1 MDDMDI
7 GSPSE
12 STPLKPRDRILR
24 RLAVLGVPDE
34 LLDQLFRGLV
44 IFVKDNKFLIP
55 QLVSAILPT
64 DVEVVEVIRDAIPG
78 SKKTLTGPTM
88 KAHFRESMMWL
99 QWLMFEGEPA
109 YALKNLSKMSVG
121 QRGVCGAVWGH
132 NDIAYRCRTC
142 EHDPTCAIC
151 VPCFQSGNHQD
162 HDYSIIYTGGG
173 CCDCGDATAW
183 KREGFCS
190 KHKGA
195 EQIQPLPEEYVKS
208 VGPILD
214 ALFTSWKKKLLSAED
229 ISVEDPK
236 LSDRVTE
243 HKKVANELTFAVVEM
258 LLDFCKH
265 SESLLSFVSKRVISS
280 AGLLDILVRLER
292 LLTDSVVKKVHELLL
307 KLLGEPVFKYEF
319 AKVFLN
325 YYPTV
330 ISEAIED
337 SSDHALKKYP
347 LLPTFSVQIFT
358 VPTLTPRL
366 VEEMN
371 LLSILLGC
379 LEDIFI
385 SCVSEDGRLQV
396 VKWSNLYETTIRVV
410 EDVRFVMSH
419 AVVPRYV
426 IYEQQDILRTWL
438 RLLTFVQGMDPQKR
452 ETGLH
457 IEEEN
462 ENVHLPFG
470 LDHSVANIHSLLVKE
485 AFSAASSSCEDTA
498 DGMYFQ
504 TYKQN
509 VDDIDSVRHAKVG
522 RLSQESAACGVLGKS
537 STSTSA
543 SRVDEVCSDAISSTI
558 MWLTYECLKII
569 DNWLGTENI
578 SGSIPNMLGESISP
592 APSCK
597 FYSSRKTSALASKK
611 MSYKMEKGKF
621 IFDKLSRRSK
631 YHNRQYSSRMYSG
644 LQMSID
650 NEHGISLGEDNHLMD
665 VTNDTVTDED
675 YAMEI
680 DALHFLSLSSWPNIV
695 YDVSSQDISIHIPL
709 HRLLSLLLQKALSS
723 CFSESGVPSATGASS
738 SNLSSEYVDFFKSVL
753 TDCHPYGFSSFV
765 MEHPLR
771 IKVFCAEVNAGMW
784 RRNGDAALLSC
795 ELYRSIRW
803 SEQCLELDLFLLQ
816 CCAAMAPPDLYV
828 RRILERFR
836 LSDYLSLN
844 VERPSEYEPILVQ
857 EMLTLII
864 QVVNERRFCGLT
876 IAESLK
882 RELIYKLAIGD
893 ATHSQLVKALPRD
906 LSKCHQLQEIL
917 DTIAVYSNPSGF
929 NQGMYSLHW
938 KYWKELDL
946 YHPRWSLRD
955 LQVAEERY
963 LRSCGVS
970 ALTSQLP
977 KWTKIYPPFRGLAR
991 IATCKTVLQFIRAV
1005 LFYSVFAEIS
1015 TKSRAPDSV
1024 LLSALHLLALALDV
1038 CFQQKESRDQSFD
1051 APDSIPLLL
1060 FAAEEIEEGLAY
1072 GFGRQSLLSLLILL
1086 MKMHKKEGRENLL
1099 EAGSCNLSSLVESL
1113 LKKFSEID
1121 SHCMGKVQQLAPEI
1135 LGYLSQSVPT
1145 STTSRPAETS
1155 DSEKR
1160 KAKARERQAAI
1171 LEKMRAEQSKFL
1183 ASVDASVDDDD
1194 TEFGQEPEKPN
1205 VSDDAE
1211 QSETV
1216 CSLCHDSS
1224 SSVPISFLIL
1234 LQKSKLVSL
1243 IDRGPVSWDQPYW
1256 RDEHASTTS
1265 KRDIDQSGVST
1276 SSAGSVV
1283 ISSPQLAELI
1293 QNAVKEYTNHGLPGE
1308 VGAFLDFLKSHFPP
1322 LRDIQVPGTSN
1333 VKGEKIIFSF
1343 DTLEE
1348 DIYLSV
1354 FKEMH
1359 DTLHSKFH
1367 EGEKISTVA
1376 SGEDSRSVLHVKYI
1390 AALSRELAE
1399 NRSTSESARNVHMPV
1414 ESSQPTILNEI
1425 GPIDC
1430 DGIYLSSCGH
1440 AVHQGCLDRYLSSL
1454 KERFAR
1460 RIVFEGGHIV
1470 DPEQGEFLCPV
1481 CRRLS
1486 NSTLPAFPREFQKI
1500 WNPRTSSV
1508 GTLSHVSGHLNK
1520 SNERVNPLYIQE
1532 AVALLQSAAKAV
1544 GKNNVLKDISV
1555 HRHKKVSRN
1564 LEAVSLVLSKLYFS
1578 WKQDKLISS
1587 SRVNPSILMWDTLKY
1602 SLVSMEIAAR
1612 SKTDMNPSIGLN
1624 TLYKELK
1631 TSGGFVLSLLLKVIH
1646 SVKCEDSLLLL
1657 QRLCG
1662 IQRFA
1667 DSICSGMSNENA
1679 SDSCGRGILH
1689 ILTSLRS
1696 ELPHFDSQFLSR
1708 GSDPVIA
1715 HDPFASLM
1723 WVLFCLPFPFLSC
1736 RESLLSLVHIF
1747 YLVSVTQ
1754 AIITYFTKSQCK
1766 VDGLGSSDCL
1776 ITDICKIMGESEYAR
1791 QYFVSN
1797 YTEPSCNIKDTVRS
1811 LTFPFLRRCALL
1823 LQLLSSSA
1831 RVPIFDGETA
1841 LETYLVGNNMIDNI
1855 TVELNEVEKLQ
1866 KMFDIPPLDIVLKDG
1881 TSRLLVSKWFC
1892 HFNKEFEFQRSKI
1905 IKHCTPAVP
1914 FQLIR
1919 LPHVYHDLLQRYIKK
1934 RCTDCKHVIDDPA
1947 LCLICGKLCSPSW
1960 KSCCRESGCQA
1971 HANICAAGT
1980 GVFLLIRRTTILL
1993 QRSAR
1998 QAPWPSPYLD
2008 AFGEEDIEMR
2018 RGKPLYL
2025 NEERYAALSYMVACH
2040 GLDRSSK
2047 VLGQTT
2053 IGSIFMI

>member
-12 STPLKPRDRILR
+12 SAPLKPRDRILR

-44 IFVKDNKFLIP
+44 SFVKDNKFLIP

-64 DVEVVEVIRDAIPG
+64 DVEVVEVIRDAKAG
-78 SKKTLTGPTM
+78 SKKSLTGPTM
-88 KAHFRESMMWL
+88 KTQFRESMMWL

-109 YALKNLSKMSVG
+109 YALKNLSKMSIG

-195 EQIQPLPEEYVKS
+195 EQIQPLPEEFVKS

-214 ALFTSWKKKLLSAED
+214 ALFTSWKNKLLSAED

-258 LLDFCKH
+258 LLDFCKY

-292 LLTDSVVKKVHELLL
+292 LLNDSVVKKVHELLL
-307 KLLGEPVFKYEF
+307 KLLGEPIFKYEF

-358 VPTLTPRL
+358 VPTLTPCL

-396 VKWSNLYETTIRVV
+396 IKWSNLYETTIRVV

-485 AFSAASSSCEDTA
+485 AFSPANSSSREDTA
-498 DGMYFQ
+498 DAMSFQ

-509 VDDIDSVRHAKVG
+509 VDDIDNVRHAKVG
-522 RLSQESAACGVLGKS
+522 RLSQETAACNVLGKGS
-537 STSTSA
+537 RSTSA
-543 SRVDEVCSDAISSTI
+543 SRVDEVCLDKISPTI

-569 DNWLGTENI
+569 DSWLATE
-578 SGSIPNMLGESISP
+578 STYGSIPNMLDDSISLS
-592 APSCK
+592 PSCK
-597 FYSSRKTSALASKK
+597 SYSLRKTSAPS
-611 MSYKMEKGKF
+611 KMEKGKF
-621 IFDKLSRRSK
+621 IFEKLAKRSK
-631 YHNRQYSSRMYSG
+631 YHIRQYSSRMYSG

-650 NEHGISLGEDNHLMD
+650 NEHGISCGEDSQLMD

-675 YAMEI
+675 YAMEV
-680 DALHFLSLSSWPNIV
+680 DALHSLSSSAWPNIV

-709 HRLLSLLLQKALSS
+709 HRLLSLLLQKALGS
-723 CFSESGVPSATGASS
+723 CFSESVVLSATGASS
-738 SNLSSEYVDFFKSVL
+738 SNLSSEYMDFFKSVL

-828 RRILERFR
+828 SRIIERFR
-836 LSDYLSLN
+836 LSDYISLN
-844 VERPSEYEPILVQ
+844 VERPSEYEPTLVQ

-864 QVVNERRFCGLT
+864 QIVNERRFCGLT
-876 IAESLK
+876 VAESLK

-963 LRSCGVS
+963 LRSCSVS

-977 KWTKIYPPFRGLAR
+977 KWTKTYPPFKGLAR
-991 IATCKTVLQFIRAV
+991 IATCKTVLQFVRAV
-1005 LFYSVFAEIS
+1005 LFYSVFTEKS

-1024 LLSALHLLALALDV
+1024 LLSALHLLALALDI
-1038 CFQQKESRDQSFD
+1038 CFQQKESSDQSFYG
-1051 APDSIPLLL
+1051 PDSIPLLL
-1060 FAAEEIEEGLAY
+1060 FAAEEIDEGLAY

-1086 MKMHKKEGRENLL
+1086 MKMHKKEGRENFL

-1113 LKKFSEID
+1113 LKKFSEVD

-1135 LGYLSQSVPT
+1135 LGYLSESLP
-1145 STTSRPAETS
+1145 SSNSNRPSRSS

-1194 TEFGQEPEKPN
+1194 PEFGQESEKPD
-1205 VSDDAE
+1205 VSVSAE

-1224 SSVPISFLIL
+1224 SSVPISFLTL

-1243 IDRGPVSWDQPYW
+1243 IDRGVVSWDQPYW
-1256 RDEHASTTS
+1256 RDEHASTMS
-1265 KRDIDQSGVST
+1265 KRNLDQSGLST
-1276 SSAGSVV
+1276 SSASSGG
-1283 ISSPQLAELI
+1283 ISSLQLTELI
-1293 QNAVKEYTNHGLPGE
+1293 QNAVKEYANHGLPGE
-1308 VGAFLDFLKSHFPP
+1308 VGAFLDFVKSHFPP
-1322 LRDIQVPGTSN
+1322 LRNSQVPGTSN
-1333 VKGEKIIFSF
+1333 DKGEKIIISF

-1354 FKEMH
+1354 QKEMH
-1359 DTLHSKFH
+1359 DSLHSKFYGD
-1367 EGEKISTVA
+1367 EIFSEVVR
-1376 SGEDSRSVLHVKYI
+1376 GEDSMSVLHVKYI

-1399 NRSTSESARNVHMPV
+1399 NHSTSVSAHNVHTLV
-1414 ESSQPTILNEI
+1414 EHLQPTAFNEI
-1425 GPIDC
+1425 GPTDC

-1481 CRRLS
+1481 CRRLA
-1486 NSTLPAFPREFQKI
+1486 NCTLPAYPRESQNI
-1500 WNPRTSSV
+1500 WNPATSSV
-1508 GTLSHVSGHLNK
+1508 GSLSRVSGHLNK
-1520 SNERVNPLYIQE
+1520 STERGNPLYIQQ

-1544 GKNNVLKDISV
+1544 GRNKVLKDISV
-1555 HRHKKVSRN
+1555 HGHRKVSHD
-1564 LEAVSLVLSKLYFS
+1564 LEVVSLVLSKMYFS
-1578 WKQDKLISS
+1578 EKQDKLISS
-1587 SRVNPSILMWDTLKY
+1587 SRINPSILMWDMLKY
-1602 SLVSMEIAAR
+1602 SLISMEIAAR
-1612 SKTDMNPSIGLN
+1612 SKTDMNPNIGLN

-1631 TSGGFVLSLLLKVIH
+1631 TSGGFVLSLLLKVIQR
-1646 SVKCEDSLLLL
+1646 VKCEDSLLLL
-1657 QRLCG
+1657 QRFCG

-1689 ILTSLRS
+1689 ILTSLRV
-1696 ELPHFDSQFLSR
+1696 ELPQFDIQFLSR
-1708 GSDPVIA
+1708 GSDPVLA

-1747 YLVSVTQ
+1747 YLVSVAQ
-1754 AIITYFTKSQCK
+1754 AIISSFIKSQCK
-1766 VDGLGSSDCL
+1766 VDELGFSDSL
-1776 ITDICKIMGESEYAR
+1776 VADICKIMEESEYAR

-1797 YTEPSCNIKDTVRS
+1797 YTEPSCNVKDMIRS
-1811 LTFPFLRRCALL
+1811 LTFPYLRRCALL
-1823 LQLLSSSA
+1823 LKLLNSCA
-1831 RVPIFDGETA
+1831 LVPIFYGETA
-1841 LETYLVGNNMIDNI
+1841 LETYLAGNNMIDNN
-1855 TVELNEVEKLQ
+1855 TLELNEIEKLE
-1866 KMFDIPPLDIVLKDG
+1866 KMFEILPLDIVFKDG
-1881 TSRLLVSKWFC
+1881 TSRALVSKWFC
-1892 HFNKEFEFQRSKI
+1892 HFNKEFELQRSKN

-1934 RCTDCKHVIDDPA
+1934 RCPDCKHVIDDPA
-1947 LCLICGKLCSPSW
+1947 LCLLCGRLCSPSW

>member
-12 STPLKPRDRILR
+12 SAPLKPRDRILR

-44 IFVKDNKFLIP
+44 SFVKDNKFLIP
-55 QLVSAILPT
+55 QLVTAILPA
-64 DVEVVEVIRDAIPG
+64 DVEVVEVIRDAKAG
-78 SKKTLTGPTM
+78 SKKSLTGPTM
-88 KAHFRESMMWL
+88 KAQFRESMMWL

-195 EQIQPLPEEYVKS
+195 EQIQPLPEELVKS

-214 ALFTSWKKKLLSAED
+214 ALFTSWKNKLLSAED

-258 LLDFCKH
+258 LLDFCKY

-307 KLLGEPVFKYEF
+307 KLLGEPIFKYEF

-330 ISEAIED
+330 INEAIED
-337 SSDHALKKYP
+337 SSDHVLKKYP

-366 VEEMN
+366 VVEMN

-485 AFSAASSSCEDTA
+485 AFSAASSSCEDAA
-498 DGMYFQ
+498 DAMYFQ

-522 RLSQESAACGVLGKS
+522 RLSQESAACNVLGKN

-569 DNWLGTENI
+569 DSWLGTENV
-578 SGSIPNMLGESISP
+578 SGSIPNMLDESISLT
-592 APSCK
+592 PSCK
-597 FYSSRKTSALASKK
+597 FYSSRKMSALESKK
-611 MSYKMEKGKF
+611 IPYKMEKGKF
-621 IFDKLSRRSK
+621 VFEKLPRRSK
-631 YHNRQYSSRMYSG
+631 YHNRQYSSRMYGG

-650 NEHGISLGEDNHLMD
+650 NEHGIGLGEDHQLMD

-680 DALHFLSLSSWPNIV
+680 DALHFLSLSAWPNIV

-709 HRLLSLLLQKALSS
+709 HRLLSLLLQKALGS
-723 CFSESGVPSATGASS
+723 CFNESVLPSATGASS
-738 SNLSSEYVDFFKSVL
+738 SNLSSEYVDFFKSIL

-828 RRILERFR
+828 SRIIERFR

-906 LSKCHQLQEIL
+906 LCKCHQLQEIL

-977 KWTKIYPPFRGLAR
+977 KWTNIYPPFRGLAR

-1024 LLSALHLLALALDV
+1024 LLSALHLLALALDI
-1038 CFQQKESRDQSFD
+1038 CLQQKESSDQSFY
-1051 APDSIPLLL
+1051 AQDSIPLLL
-1060 FAAEEIEEGLAY
+1060 FAAEEIDEGLAY
-1072 GFGRQSLLSLLILL
+1072 GFGRQSLLSLLVLL
-1086 MKMHKKEGRENLL
+1086 MKMHRKEGRENLL

-1145 STTSRPAETS
+1145 SNTNRPSGTS

-1183 ASVDASVDDDD
+1183 ASVDASVNDDDD
-1194 TEFGQEPEKPN
+1194 REIGQESENPN
-1205 VSDDAE
+1205 VSDIAE

-1256 RDEHASTTS
+1256 RDEHASTVS
-1265 KRDIDQSGVST
+1265 KRDLDQSGLSP
-1276 SSAGSVV
+1276 SSAGSGV

-1293 QNAVKEYTNHGLPGE
+1293 QNAVKEYSNHGLPGE
-1308 VGAFLDFLKSHFPP
+1308 VGAFLEFVKSHFPP

-1333 VKGEKIIFSF
+1333 VRGEKIIFSF
-1343 DTLEE
+1343 DKLEE

-1354 FKEMH
+1354 RKEMH
-1359 DTLHSKFH
+1359 DTLHSKFN
-1367 EGEKISTVA
+1367 EDDKASEVA
-1376 SGEDSRSVLHVKYI
+1376 SGEDSKSVLHVKYI

-1399 NRSTSESARNVHMPV
+1399 NHSTSESSHNIHTPV
-1414 ESSQPTILNEI
+1414 ESLQPTTFNEI
-1425 GPIDC
+1425 GPTDC

-1481 CRRLS
+1481 CRRLA
-1486 NSTLPAFPREFQKI
+1486 NSTLPAFPRELQKI
-1500 WNPRTSSV
+1500 WNPATSSV
-1508 GTLSHVSGHLNK
+1508 GSSSHVSGHLNK
-1520 SNERVNPLYIQE
+1520 SSEKVNPLYIQQ
-1532 AVALLQSAAKAV
+1532 AVALLQYAANAV
-1544 GKNNVLKDISV
+1544 GKNKVLKDISV
-1555 HRHKKVSRN
+1555 HRHRKVSRN

-1578 WKQDKLISS
+1578 GKQDKLISS

-1602 SLVSMEIAAR
+1602 SLISMEIAAR
-1612 SKTDMNPSIGLN
+1612 SKTDMNPNIGIN

-1631 TSGGFVLSLLLKVIH
+1631 ISGGFVLSLLLKVIQ

-1657 QRLCG
+1657 QRFCG

-1667 DSICSGMSNENA
+1667 DSICSGTSNENA

-1689 ILTSLRS
+1689 ILTSLHV
-1696 ELPHFDSQFLSR
+1696 ELPQFDIQFLSR
-1708 GSDPVIA
+1708 GSDPVLA

-1723 WVLFCLPFPFLSC
+1723 WVMFCLPFPFLSC

-1747 YLVSVTQ
+1747 YLVSVAQ
-1754 AIITYFTKSQCK
+1754 AIITSFIKSQCK
-1766 VDGLGSSDCL
+1766 
-1776 ITDICKIMGESEYAR
+1776 
-1791 QYFVSN
+1791 
-1797 YTEPSCNIKDTVRS
+1797 
-1811 LTFPFLRRCALL
+1811 
-1823 LQLLSSSA
+1823 
-1831 RVPIFDGETA
+1831 
-1841 LETYLVGNNMIDNI
+1841 
-1855 TVELNEVEKLQ
+1855 
-1866 KMFDIPPLDIVLKDG
+1866 
-1881 TSRLLVSKWFC
+1881 SRLVML
-1892 HFNKEFEFQRSKI
+1892 RI
-1905 IKHCTPAVP
+1905 
-1914 FQLIR
+1914 
-1919 LPHVYHDLLQRYIKK
+1919 
-1934 RCTDCKHVIDDPA
+1934 
-1947 LCLICGKLCSPSW
+1947 
-1960 KSCCRESGCQA
+1960 
-1971 HANICAAGT
+1971 
-1980 GVFLLIRRTTILL
+1980 
-1993 QRSAR
+1993 
-1998 QAPWPSPYLD
+1998 
-2008 AFGEEDIEMR
+2008 
-2018 RGKPLYL
+2018 
-2025 NEERYAALSYMVACH
+2025 
-2040 GLDRSSK
+2040 
-2047 VLGQTT
+2047 
-2053 IGSIFMI
+2053 

>member
-1 MDDMDI
+1 MDDMDTC
-7 GSPSE
+7 SPSE
-12 STPLKPRDRILR
+12 SAPLKPRDRIVL

-34 LLDQLFRGLV
+34 LLDQLQPGLV
-44 IFVKDNKFLIP
+44 SFVKDNKYLIP
-55 QLVSAILPT
+55 QLVSVILPT
-64 DVEVVEVIRDAIPG
+64 DVEVVKAIREAKAG
-78 SKKTLTGPTM
+78 SKKSVTGPTM
-88 KAHFRESMMWL
+88 KNQFRESMTWL

-109 YALKNLSKMSVG
+109 SALKNLSKMSVG

-151 VPCFQSGNHQD
+151 VPCFQSGNHKD
-162 HDYSIIYTGGG
+162 HDYSIIHTGGG
-173 CCDCGDATAW
+173 CCDCGDVTAW

-195 EQIQPLPEEYVKS
+195 EQIQPLPEEFVKS
-208 VGPILD
+208 VEPILD
-214 ALFTSWKKKLLSAED
+214 VLFTCWKNKLLSAEY
-229 ISVEDPK
+229 ISVEDSK

-258 LLDFCKH
+258 LLDFCKY

-280 AGLLDILVRLER
+280 AGLLDVLVGLER
-292 LLTDSVVKKVHELLL
+292 LLTESVVKKVHELLL
-307 KLLGEPVFKYEF
+307 KLLGEPAFKYEF

-325 YYPTV
+325 YYPNV

-337 SSDHALKKYP
+337 NSDHVLKKYP

-358 VPTLTPRL
+358 VPTLAPRL

-385 SCVSEDGRLQV
+385 SCSSKNGRLQV
-396 VKWSNLYETTIRVV
+396 IKWSNLCETTIRVA

-452 ETGLH
+452 ETGIH

-462 ENVHLPFG
+462 ENIHLPFG
-470 LDHSVANIHSLLVKE
+470 LDHSVANIHSLLVNE
-485 AFSAASSSCEDTA
+485 AFSAASSSSSSSEDTA
-498 DGMYFQ
+498 DAMSFQ
-504 TYKQN
+504 TYKPN
-509 VDDIDSVRHAKVG
+509 PDDIDSVRYAKVG
-522 RLSQESAACGVLGKS
+522 RLSQESAACSLLGKS
-537 STSTSA
+537 TTSTSA
-543 SRVDEVCSDAISSTI
+543 SKVDEVRLDTISPTI
-558 MWLTYECLKII
+558 TRLTYECLKTI
-569 DNWLGTENI
+569 DSWLGTENASGGI
-578 SGSIPNMLGESISP
+578 SNMFDEYIRM
-592 APSCK
+592 APSCI
-597 FYSSRKTSALASKK
+597 FYSSRKTSALEPKK
-611 MSYKMEKGKF
+611 MSSKMGKGK
-621 IFDKLSRRSK
+621 LARRSK
-631 YHNRQYSSRMYSG
+631 DHNSQYSSRMYSG

-650 NEHGISLGEDNHLMD
+650 IEHGISHGEDNQLMD
-665 VTNDTVTDED
+665 MTNDTVTVED

-680 DALHFLSLSSWPNIV
+680 DALDYLSMSSWPNIV
-695 YDVSSQDISIHIPL
+695 FDVSSQDISIHIPL
-709 HRLLSLLLQKALSS
+709 HRLLSLLLQKALRS
-723 CFSESGVPSATGASS
+723 CFSESVVTNATGASS
-738 SNLSSEYVDFFKSVL
+738 SNLSSESVDFFRSVL

-771 IKVFCAEVNAGMW
+771 IKVFCAEVNAGAW

-795 ELYRSIRW
+795 ELYRSVRW

-816 CCAAMAPPDLYV
+816 CCAAMSPPDFYV
-828 RRILERFR
+828 SRILERFQ

-844 VERPSEYEPILVQ
+844 VESPSEYEPILVK

-876 IAESLK
+876 VAESLK

-906 LSKCHQLQEIL
+906 LSKCDQLQEIL

-955 LQVAEERY
+955 LQIAEERY

-991 IATCKTVLQFIRAV
+991 IATCKTVLQIVRAV
-1005 LFYSVFAEIS
+1005 LFYSVFTEKS

-1024 LLSALHLLALALDV
+1024 LLTALHLLALALDI
-1038 CFQQKESRDQSFD
+1038 CFMQKESSNQSLY
-1051 APDSIPLLL
+1051 ARDSIPLLL
-1060 FAAEEIEEGLAY
+1060 FADEEIDEGLTC

-1086 MKMHKKEGRENLL
+1086 MKMHKEEGRENLL
-1099 EAGSCNLSSLVESL
+1099 QAGSCNLSSLVGSL

-1121 SHCMGKVQQLAPEI
+1121 SCCMGKLQQLAPEI
-1135 LGYLSQSVPT
+1135 LGYRTQSVPSSNT
-1145 STTSRPAETS
+1145 NSPSATS
-1155 DSEKR
+1155 DIEKR

-1171 LEKMRAEQSKFL
+1171 LEKMRGEQSKFL
-1183 ASVDASVDDDD
+1183 ASVDASMDEYD
-1194 TEFGQEPEKPN
+1194 TEIGQQSEKPN
-1205 VSDDAE
+1205 VSDSAE

-1216 CSLCHDSS
+1216 CSLCHDFS

-1256 RDEHASTTS
+1256 RDEHASTMS
-1265 KRDIDQSGVST
+1265 KRDLDQSRLCT
-1276 SSAGSVV
+1276 SSAGSGV

-1293 QNAVKEYTNHGLPGE
+1293 QNAVREYANQGLPGE
-1308 VGAFLDFLKSHFPP
+1308 VGAFLDFVKSHFPP
-1322 LRDIQVPGTSN
+1322 LRNIQGPGTSN
-1333 VKGEKIIFSF
+1333 VKGEKIIFSY
-1343 DTLEE
+1343 DKLEE

-1354 FKEMH
+1354 RKDTH
-1359 DTLHSKFH
+1359 DTVHSKLNENEIFS
-1367 EGEKISTVA
+1367 EVV
-1376 SGEDSRSVLHVKYI
+1376 SGEDTKSVLHVKFL

-1399 NRSTSESARNVHMPV
+1399 NHSTSESAHDVPRLIG
-1414 ESSQPTILNEI
+1414 SLQPTAFNEI
-1425 GPIDC
+1425 GPTDC

-1440 AVHQGCLDRYLSSL
+1440 AVHQGCLDLYLSSL

-1470 DPEQGEFLCPV
+1470 DPEKGEFLCPV
-1481 CRRLS
+1481 CRRLA
-1486 NSTLPAFPREFQKI
+1486 NSTLPAFPRETQKI
-1500 WNPRTSSV
+1500 WNPSMCSV
-1508 GTLSHVSGHLNK
+1508 WSLSHVSGHLSK
-1520 SNERVNPLYIQE
+1520 PSEKVNPLYVQQ
-1532 AVALLQSAAKAV
+1532 AVALLKSAAKAV
-1544 GKNNVLKDISV
+1544 GKNKVLTDISV
-1555 HRHKKVSRN
+1555 HRLRKVNCN

-1578 WKQDKLISS
+1578 GKQDKLISS
-1587 SRVNPSILMWDTLKY
+1587 ARVNPSILMWDTLKY
-1602 SLVSMEIAAR
+1602 SIISMEIAAR
-1612 SKTDMNPSIGLN
+1612 SKTDMNLNIDHN

-1631 TSGGFVLSLLLKVIH
+1631 SSGGFILSLLLKVIQ
-1646 SVKCEDSLLLL
+1646 SVKCEDSLLML
-1657 QRLCG
+1657 QRFCG

-1667 DSICSGMSNENA
+1667 DSICSGICNEDASN
-1679 SDSCGRGILH
+1679 SCGRGILH
-1689 ILTSLRS
+1689 ILTSLCV
-1696 ELPHFDSQFLSR
+1696 ELPQFDIQFLSR
-1708 GSDPVIA
+1708 GSDPVLT

-1736 RESLLSLVHIF
+1736 KESLLSFVHMF
-1747 YLVSVTQ
+1747 YLVSVAQ
-1754 AIITYFTKSQCK
+1754 AIITSCIKYEGK

-1776 ITDICKIMGESEYAR
+1776 IADICKIMGESEYAR
-1791 QYFVSN
+1791 WYFVSN
-1797 YTEPSCNIKDTVRS
+1797 YTEPSCNVKDMIRS
-1811 LTFPFLRRCALL
+1811 LTFPYLRRCTLL
-1823 LQLLSSSA
+1823 LKVLNSSA
-1831 RVPIFDGETA
+1831 QVPIFDGETA
-1841 LETYLVGNNMIDNI
+1841 LGTCLAGDNMIDNI
-1855 TVELNEVEKLQ
+1855 ALELNEIDKLE
-1866 KMFDIPPLDIVLKDG
+1866 KMFEIPPLDAVIKDG
-1881 TSRLLVSKWFC
+1881 ASRSLVWKWFC
-1892 HFNKEFEFQRSKI
+1892 HFNKEFEFQRSKNI
-1905 IKHCTPAVP
+1905 MHCTPAVP
-1914 FQLIR
+1914 FQLIH

-1934 RCTDCKHVIDDPA
+1934 RCPDCKHVIDDPA
-1947 LCLICGKLCSPSW
+1947 LCLLCARLCSPSW

-1998 QAPWPSPYLD
+1998 QSPWPSPYLD

-2040 GLDRSSK
+2040 GLDRNSK

-2053 IGSIFMI
+2053 IGSVFVI

>member
-1 MDDMDI
+1 M
-7 GSPSE
+7 
-12 STPLKPRDRILR
+12 
-24 RLAVLGVPDE
+24 
-34 LLDQLFRGLV
+34 
-44 IFVKDNKFLIP
+44 
-55 QLVSAILPT
+55 
-64 DVEVVEVIRDAIPG
+64 
-78 SKKTLTGPTM
+78 
-88 KAHFRESMMWL
+88 
-99 QWLMFEGEPA
+99 
-109 YALKNLSKMSVG
+109 
-121 QRGVCGAVWGH
+121 
-132 NDIAYRCRTC
+132 
-142 EHDPTCAIC
+142 
-151 VPCFQSGNHQD
+151 
-162 HDYSIIYTGGG
+162 
-173 CCDCGDATAW
+173 
-183 KREGFCS
+183 
-190 KHKGA
+190 
-195 EQIQPLPEEYVKS
+195 
-208 VGPILD
+208 
-214 ALFTSWKKKLLSAED
+214 
-229 ISVEDPK
+229 
-236 LSDRVTE
+236 
-243 HKKVANELTFAVVEM
+243 
-258 LLDFCKH
+258 
-265 SESLLSFVSKRVISS
+265 
-280 AGLLDILVRLER
+280 
-292 LLTDSVVKKVHELLL
+292 
-307 KLLGEPVFKYEF
+307 
-319 AKVFLN
+319 
-325 YYPTV
+325 
-330 ISEAIED
+330 
-337 SSDHALKKYP
+337 
-347 LLPTFSVQIFT
+347 
-358 VPTLTPRL
+358 
-366 VEEMN
+366 
-371 LLSILLGC
+371 
-379 LEDIFI
+379 
-385 SCVSEDGRLQV
+385 
-396 VKWSNLYETTIRVV
+396 KWSKLYETTIRVV

-426 IYEQQDILRTWL
+426 IYEQQDVLRTWL

-485 AFSAASSSCEDTA
+485 AFSADSSSSCEDTA
-498 DGMYFQ
+498 DAMYFHS
-504 TYKQN
+504 YKQN
-509 VDDIDSVRHAKVG
+509 VDDIDSIRHAKVG
-522 RLSQESAACGVLGKS
+522 RLSQESVACNVVGKS

-543 SRVDEVCSDAISSTI
+543 SRVDEVCSDTISSTI
-558 MWLTYECLKII
+558 LWLTYECLKII
-569 DNWLGTENI
+569 DSWLGTENVT
-578 SGSIPNMLGESISP
+578 GSIPNMLDESISL

-597 FYSSRKTSALASKK
+597 FYSSRKMPALESKQ
-611 MSYKMEKGKF
+611 MSYRTEKGKF
-621 IFDKLSRRSK
+621 IFEKLPRRSK
-631 YHNRQYSSRMYSG
+631 YHNRQYSSRMYAG

-650 NEHGISLGEDNHLMD
+650 NEHGINLGEDNQLMD

-680 DALHFLSLSSWPNIV
+680 DALHFLSLSAWPNIV
-695 YDVSSQDISIHIPL
+695 YDVSSQDVSIHIPL
-709 HRLLSLLLQKALSS
+709 HRLLSLLLQKALRS
-723 CFSESGVPSATGASS
+723 CFSESVVPSATGASS

-816 CCAAMAPPDLYV
+816 CCAATAPPDLYV
-828 RRILERFR
+828 SRIIERFR

-876 IAESLK
+876 MAESLK

-917 DTIAVYSNPSGF
+917 DTVAVYSNPSGF

-977 KWTKIYPPFRGLAR
+977 KWTKVYPPFKGLTR

-1024 LLSALHLLALALDV
+1024 LLSALHLLALALDI
-1038 CFQQKESRDQSFD
+1038 CFQQKESSDQSFY
-1051 APDSIPLLL
+1051 ARDSIPLLL
-1060 FAAEEIEEGLAY
+1060 FAAEEIDEGLAY

-1086 MKMHKKEGRENLL
+1086 MKMHKKGGRENLL

-1121 SHCMGKVQQLAPEI
+1121 CHCMGKVQQLAPEI
-1135 LGYLSQSVPT
+1135 LGYLPQSVPT
-1145 STTSRPAETS
+1145 SNTNRSGGTS

-1183 ASVDASVDDDD
+1183 ASVDASLDDDD
-1194 TEFGQEPEKPN
+1194 TEIGQESEKPN
-1205 VSDDAE
+1205 VIDSAE

-1256 RDEHASTTS
+1256 RDEHASTVS
-1265 KRDIDQSGVST
+1265 KKDLDQSALST
-1276 SSAGSVV
+1276 SSAGSGVT
-1283 ISSPQLAELI
+1283 SSLQLAQFI
-1293 QNAVKEYTNHGLPGE
+1293 QNAVKEYANHGLPGE
-1308 VGAFLDFLKSHFPP
+1308 VDAFLDFVKSHFPP
-1322 LRDIQVPGTSN
+1322 LRDIHVPGTSN

-1343 DTLEE
+1343 DMLEE

-1354 FKEMH
+1354 QKEMH
-1359 DTLHSKFH
+1359 VTLHSKLNEDENFS
-1367 EGEKISTVA
+1367 KVA
-1376 SGEDSRSVLHVKYI
+1376 SGEDSKSVLHVKYI

-1399 NRSTSESARNVHMPV
+1399 NHSTSESVDNVHTPV
-1414 ESSQPTILNEI
+1414 ESLQPTAFKEI
-1425 GPIDC
+1425 GPTDC

-1481 CRRLS
+1481 CRRLA
-1486 NSTLPAFPREFQKI
+1486 NSTLPASPREFQKMG
-1500 WNPRTSSV
+1500 NPTSSV
-1508 GTLSHVSGHLNK
+1508 GSSSHVSDQLNK
-1520 SNERVNPLYIQE
+1520 SSERVNPLYIQQ

-1544 GKNNVLKDISV
+1544 GKDKVLKDISV
-1555 HRHKKVSRN
+1555 HRHRKVSRN
-1564 LEAVSLVLSKLYFS
+1564 LEAVSLGLSKLYFS
-1578 WKQDKLISS
+1578 GRQDKLISS

-1602 SLVSMEIAAR
+1602 SLISMEIAAR
-1612 SKTDMNPSIGLN
+1612 SKTDTNSNIGLN

-1631 TSGGFVLSLLLKVIH
+1631 TSGGFVLSLLLKVIQ

-1657 QRLCG
+1657 QRFCG

-1689 ILTSLRS
+1689 MLTSLRV
-1696 ELPHFDSQFLSR
+1696 ELPKFDIQFLSR
-1708 GSDPVIA
+1708 LSDPVLA
-1715 HDPFASLM
+1715 HDPFTSLM
-1723 WVLFCLPFPFLSC
+1723 WVLFCLPFPFLLC

-1747 YLVSVTQ
+1747 YLVSIAQ
-1754 AIITYFTKSQCK
+1754 AIITSFIKSQCK

-1776 ITDICKIMGESEYAR
+1776 IADICKIMGESEYAR
-1791 QYFVSN
+1791 RYFVSN
-1797 YTEPSCNIKDTVRS
+1797 YTEPSCNVKDVIHS
-1811 LTFPFLRRCALL
+1811 LTFPYLRRCALL
-1823 LQLLSSSA
+1823 LKLLSSSA

-1841 LETYLVGNNMIDNI
+1841 LETYLAGKNMIDDI
-1855 TVELNEVEKLQ
+1855 TMELNQIEKLE
-1866 KMFDIPPLDIVLKDG
+1866 KMFEIPPLDIVLKDG

-1892 HFNKEFEFQRSKI
+1892 HFNNEFEFQRSKI
-1905 IKHCTPAVP
+1905 IKHCTPAIP

-1934 RCTDCKHVIDDPA
+1934 RCPDCKHVIDDPA
-1947 LCLICGKLCSPSW
+1947 LCLLCGRLCSPSW

-2040 GLDRSSK
+2040 GLDRISK